1 MSASLLHP
9 PHCVVGV
16 IGGGQLG
23 RMLALAARR
32 MDIRTVIWTGG
43 LEAPAVE
50 VADEVIDLPFDD
62 PAALALF
69 CKKASVATVEFENI
83 PRATLETV
91 AGCLPLHPSPRAIAI
106 SQNRER
112 EKQFLREQGIPCA
125 WFAVIAGADELA
137 AALAELNGPG
147 VLKTAAFGYDGKGQR
162 KLVGDEDPQ
171 AVWDAFGADRAVLEA
186 WVPFEKE
193 LSVMIARGADGEMVT
208 YDPAENRHRHHVL
221 DVSIVPARVSPAVAL
236 EASAIARRVAA
247 ALDYRG
253 IMGIEFFLLPDGSL
267 LVNEIAPRPHNS
279 GHHTLDAC
287 ATSQFEQQLRAVL
300 GLPLGS
306 PRLLSPVVMLNLL
319 GDLWRAETTP
329 PDWLPLFADGE
340 AFLHL
345 YGKRRAIGRR
355 KMGHANLLATTPAE
369 ALERAD
375 ALKAGWLAESQARRG
390 DVGGAAA
397 DGKVGCHL
405 QGGAGE

>member
-1 MSASLLHP
+1 MAPVPLHP

-23 RMLALAARR
+23 RMIALAARR
-32 MDIRTVIWTGG
+32 MGVRTAIWTGG

-62 PAALALF
+62 PAALRHF
-69 CKKASVATVEFENI
+69 CEVATVATVEFENI
-83 PRATLETV
+83 PRETLDAV
-91 AGCLPLHPSPRAIAI
+91 AACRPLHPSPQAIHI
-106 SQNRER
+106 CQNRER
-112 EKQFLREQGIPCA
+112 EKNFLMENQIPHT
-125 WFAVIAGADELA
+125 WFAVISNADHLA
-137 AALAELNGPG
+137 AAMADLAGPG
-147 VLKTAAFGYDGKGQR
+147 VLKTADFGYDGKGQI
-162 KLVGDEDPQ
+162 KLDGSEDP
-171 AVWDAFGADRAVLEA
+171 AEVWAAFDAPRAVLEA

-193 LSVMIARGADGEMVT
+193 LSVMVARGADGSIVT
-208 YDPAENRHRHHVL
+208 YDPAENRHRHHIL

-236 EASAIARRVAA
+236 EATAIARRVAE

-253 IMGIEFFLLPDGSL
+253 IMGVEFFLKENGEL

-287 ATSQFEQQLRAVL
+287 ATSQFEQQLRAVI

-306 PRLLSPVVMLNLL
+306 TRLLSPVTMLNLL
-319 GDLWRAETTP
+319 GDMWTDETSP

-355 KMGHANLLATTPAE
+355 KMGHANLLGHDAESTLARAE
-369 ALERAD
+369 ALKRI
-375 ALKAGWLAESQARRG
+375 WLG
-390 DVGGAAA
+390 
-397 DGKVGCHL
+397 
-405 QGGAGE
+405 